1 MDRAEIMSLITN
13 LRSDID
19 NAETREGIITQ
30 ISEAINSVCDTN
42 DTLSNSNAEYIRAN
56 EQLRSANMK
65 LFTQIGAEPVK
76 TETKPQEEEVKKPS
90 FDDLFNEKGEL
101 K

>member
-1 MDRAEIMSLITN
+1 MDRTEIMNLIAN
-13 LRSDID
+13 LRIDID
-19 NAETREGIITQ
+19 NAESRESLIDR
-30 ISEAINSVCDTN
+30 ISEAVNTVYDAN
-42 DTLSNSNAEYIRAN
+42 DTLSNSNAEYVRAN

-76 TETKPQEEEVKKPS
+76 TETKPQEEEPKKLS